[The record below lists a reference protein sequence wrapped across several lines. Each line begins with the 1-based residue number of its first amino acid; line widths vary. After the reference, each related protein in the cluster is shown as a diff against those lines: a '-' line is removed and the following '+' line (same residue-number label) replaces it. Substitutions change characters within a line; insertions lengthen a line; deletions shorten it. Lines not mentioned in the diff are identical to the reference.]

1 MIFDLTEHM
10 IITNTGNV
18 GIGTTAP
25 TEKLHVNGNIKVDGN
40 ITSNQGTINFNDEHL
55 TTTGNINGNNIEVS
69 AGGITSN
76 QGTINFNDEH
86 LITTGNIKSN
96 QFVVYNTNLYNSVR
110 TAI

>member
-1 MIFDLTEHM
+1 M
-10 IITNTGNV
+10 TNYFISLNNSGVLEISN
-18 GIGTTAP
+18 
-25 TEKLHVNGNIKVDGN
+25 NIEIPGGN

-110 TAI
+110 TIPKEVI